1 MFTNF
6 PESRQDRL
14 DSLGSER
21 GKNNKGRMLL
31 VHLRRSG
38 SSPRVTQRTRTRDS
52 RMSEGEKKAP
62 HGRRAAHPRV
72 VCPARPDR
80 ARGMRSLALI
90 ATVTLIMYSAFADNA
105 TKQEILRKGISE
117 LVSKSE
123 SFDVLVG
130 RARGV
135 LYPRL
140 PDYH

>member
-80 ARGMRSLALI
+80 ARGNAGPSSYRRLLIIWITAL
-90 ATVTLIMYSAFADNA
+90 
-105 TKQEILRKGISE
+105 E
-117 LVSKSE
+117 KS
-123 SFDVLVG
+123 
-130 RARGV
+130 RRRTARG
-135 LYPRL
+135 P
-140 PDYH
+140 